1 MTEITRWG
9 IQVLRSRTSLSNSKL
24 LGMLT
29 PSPGSVD
36 AMIGDRRTF
45 S

>member
-1 MTEITRWG
+1 MTEVTGLG
-9 IQVLRSRTSLSNSKL
+9 IEVFRSRTSLSNSKL
-24 LGMLT
+24 LGMFT

-36 AMIGDRRTF
+36 AMIGDRSTF